1 MSIYDHKTLRTST
14 LLDEAPELDVN
25 FLIGLQEYN
34 LSLDDLDSLDESVLA
49 ETVADMIP
57 GSKTA
62 QDVKTHIDN
71 IKDLK
76 NQWKKVSDKF
86 TMHKWIY
93 RYIKDDKQEA
103 M

>member
-49 ETVADMIP
+49 ETVAM
-57 GSKTA
+57 
-62 QDVKTHIDN
+62 
-71 IKDLK
+71 KDALTVREFVNYLK
-76 NQWKKVSDKF
+76 NSDIIDDELF
-86 TMHKWIY
+86 DINDY
-93 RYIKDDKQEA
+93 SSEYI
-103 M
+103 